1 MATRTGGVLTGVPRP
16 HVSLKLPKHTQGRGL
31 SREMNRAAGTAVT
44 SVSSTGTTGIRRNT
58 SARKSGVRAT
68 SSFKTSVRGIGAAP
82 ARRRRR
88 RTRMVRRG

>member
-16 HVSLKLPKHTQGRGL
+16 HVSLKLPKHTQGRGV

-44 SVSSTGTTGIRRNT
+44 SVSSTGTTAIRRNT
-58 SARKSGVRAT
+58 RTTKAAT
-68 SSFKTSVRGIGAAP
+68 PRTGSFKTSVRGIGPSP

-88 RTRMVRRG
+88 TRTLRRG

>member
-58 SARKSGVRAT
+58 RTTKAAT
-68 SSFKTSVRGIGAAP
+68 PRTASFKTSVRGIGAAP

-88 RTRMVRRG
+88 TRTLRRG